1 MSLLSILFPLGNGTI
16 TSDPTVRGGTL
27 SFMSNPPSFQLI
39 GDSTGGPP
47 TTNYWTRN
55 GAIITNN
62 STFSTY
68 ISFIGSHD
76 DVGHRAAHY
85 QSTLTVTGIQ
95 PGEYQY
101 HVSNTRTTGTRT
113 SRNITIEGNNN
124 HNSFFIQCQR

>member
-1 MSLLSILFPLGNGTI
+1 MSLLLSKLFPLGNGTI
-16 TSDPTVRGGTL
+16 TSNPTVRGGSF

-55 GAIITNN
+55 EANITPN
-62 STFSTY
+62 STFSIS

-95 PGEYQY
+95 PGEY
-101 HVSNTRTTGTRT
+101 T
-113 SRNITIEGNNN
+113 STMSLIDAQLVQGHLVI
-124 HNSFFIQCQR
+124 SL

>member
-1 MSLLSILFPLGNGTI
+1 MLVLMRPMQCHYILLSKLFPLGKGAI
-16 TSDPTVRGGTL
+16 TSNPTVRGGIF

-39 GDSTGGPP
+39 GDSTRSPP

-76 DVGHRAAHY
+76 DAGHRAAHY

-95 PGEYQY
+95 PGVYQY
-101 HVSNTRTTGTRT
+101 HVSNRCTTGTRK
-113 SRNITIEGNNN
+113 SCNIIIARG
-124 HNSFFIQCQR
+124 